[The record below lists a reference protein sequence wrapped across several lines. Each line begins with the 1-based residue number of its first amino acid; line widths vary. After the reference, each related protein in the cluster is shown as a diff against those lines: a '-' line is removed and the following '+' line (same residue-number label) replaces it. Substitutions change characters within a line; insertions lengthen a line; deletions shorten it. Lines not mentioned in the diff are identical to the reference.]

1 MSYFNHAFKKTFV
14 GTAGFNVG
22 DGITTT
28 QLDPNEFSF
37 FNPNTWVA
45 PDLTAITTPTPL
57 VLVAGSFHSNDKIG
71 PFAGG
76 YRESIKSKMINPK
89 YVTNVYRVDYNDVS
103 QCQITVG
110 NANLTAADGLD
121 CKKEFLCGNN
131 YNLRIDVKGS
141 PVLRTLTHNGYL
153 TVTAYTGCCADP
165 ATVEAVDPSMVY
177 NQWGAYINQH
187 PIMSKFIQ
195 ATLTVSTNSGS
206 TWSYSTPNADAGNA
220 VPSRATDNTYLVGL
234 VLTAA
239 YFDTQFGDCTFYPTD
254 SLISRLEPLKIY
266 ASEVDLNGDPCL
278 FTGVCVNT
286 ACPGYQAN
294 GLGETIIRD
303 VIMTEAYMQQ
313 PFYTGKDLRIREITD
328 GIDVLDNTG
337 INRQGLYTTYN
348 IQHSVPRFNNP
359 SGTFDNDQYL
369 LQIVVPGTSATQSN
383 VDFET
388 FIQDWLDAANNG
400 DVCKNV
406 AGTGFKAYGFDSS
419 TSCVDLLD

>member
-14 GTAGFNVG
+14 GTNGFVATAGVNSADV
-22 DGITTT
+22 
-28 QLDPNEFSF
+28 
-37 FNPNTWVA
+37 NPATFTFVNPQTWQS
-45 PDLTAITTPTPL
+45 PDLAAITTATPL
-57 VLVAGSFHSNDKIG
+57 VLVAGSYHSNDKIG

-76 YRESIKSKMINPK
+76 YRESIKSKTINPK
-89 YVTNVYRVDYNDVS
+89 YVSSVYRVDPNPPKN
-103 QCQITVG
+103 CQITVG
-110 NANLTAADGLD
+110 NADLTAADGLD

-131 YNLRIDVKGS
+131 YNLRVDVKGS

-165 ATVEAVDPSMVY
+165 ATVEAVDPAMVY

-220 VPSRATDNTYLVGL
+220 VPANATDDTYRVGL
-234 VLTAA
+234 VLTGA
-239 YFDTQFGDCTFYPTD
+239 YFDTEFQDCTFYPTD
-254 SLISRLEPLKIY
+254 STISLLEPLKIY
-266 ASEVDLNGDPCL
+266 ASEVDLNGDACL

-286 ACPGYQAN
+286 ACPGYQEN
-294 GLGETIIRD
+294 GLGETLVRD
-303 VIMTEAYMQQ
+303 VILTEGYMQQ

-328 GIDVLDNTG
+328 GNDVFNY
-337 INRQGLYTTYN
+337 INRSSRYTTYF

-369 LQIVVPGTSATQSN
+369 LQIICDGGEAAL
-383 VDFET
+383 ET
-388 FIQDWLDAANNG
+388 FLEDWLDAANNSEAYQDKEG
-400 DVCKNV
+400 N
-406 AGTGFKAYGFDSS
+406 FKTFA
-419 TSCVDLLD
+419 TVNTINCVDLLD